1 MEVAQKAKV
10 KWAIEGDENSRFF
23 HGIINKK
30 RNIRSIRGVMVDG
43 KWIEDPKSVKQEFL
57 EHFSKRFCK
66 PGDPMATIQMD
77 FPNQINLVQRD
88 ELESEISNDE
98 IKKAVW
104 ECGSD
109 KAPGPDGFTFGFF
122 RHFWY
127 LIDKEVQD
135 AVRYFFHYN
144 DLPNGCNSSFIALIP
159 KIPDAN
165 LVKDFRPISL
175 IGSIYKII
183 AKILTNRLVGVLGGI
198 VNEVQSAF
206 IDGRQILDGPFILN
220 EMLSWCNKRKK
231 QSLIFKVDF
240 EKAYDSVRWDF
251 LDDVLRKFGFG
262 EKWCKWVQCCL
273 HSSRGSILIN
283 GSPTEEFQFGKGLK
297 QGDPLSPFLFILI
310 METLHLSFQRV
321 VDAGMFH
328 GINLGGTVSLS
339 HMFYA
344 DDAVFVGEWSEKN
357 IATLVHVFD
366 CFHKVSGLK
375 INMNKSK
382 IMGTHVDH
390 GKVACAANKLGCLI
404 LKTPFLYL
412 GTYVGG
418 NMNRLKS
425 WDDIIDRVKSRL
437 SKWKM
442 NMLSIGGR
450 LTLVKSVLGSM
461 PIFHMSLFKTPS
473 GILRKLESIRSK
485 FFNGIDGSKNKVS
498 WVHWDK
504 VLAHKDNGGLGVSSL
519 FALNRGLIFKWIWR
533 FMSHEKSLWVRVIK
547 AVHGVDGCIGAV
559 SKNGHNSAWL
569 NIIREVYSLSKKG
582 IYLMQH
588 LHIKLGN
595 GEKTSF
601 WNDNWCEGGK
611 LKERFPRVF
620 ALDTC
625 KEIMVGNK
633 MLQPSLTSSFRRPP
647 RGGAELTQTEDL
659 TNLMHAVSL
668 NHMQDRWIWDLN
680 VSGDFSVASVRNYI
694 DNIMLP
700 KGEYQTRW
708 TRVVPIK
715 VNTFAWKVMTNSIPT
730 RFNLSRR
737 GIDIQSIACGNCNSG
752 VETDYHL
759 FFSCDLAKD
768 ITRLILRWWEVPE
781 VDFESYGHWRN
792 WLVNVRLPPKNKYMF
807 EGVFYVLWWT
817 LWSFRNNK
825 IFGGKIQSKAILFD
839 DVTCKSFHWC
849 RARSRKMF
857 SWIDWLKNPSL
868 ILL

>member
-1 MEVAQKAKV
+1 MAPAAPQGSQSTHSGKERELHSPRPRTATRQMVTRDQAKKSKKLNMGHRGRTSTFLIRITNDDNDNLGNYPTKGDSITDVYLTVTTLLSTSHTISTYNGLDQMIGRKNNKNQIMKDLEAIDLMIDTGLGNEEVTSLRVECMNKLLNCNKLESMEVAQKAKV
-10 KWAIEGDENSRFF
+10 KWAIKGDENSRFF

-135 AVRYFFHYN
+135 AVR
-144 DLPNGCNSSFIALIP
+144 
-159 KIPDAN
+159 
-165 LVKDFRPISL
+165 
-175 IGSIYKII
+175 
-183 AKILTNRLVGVLGGI
+183 
-198 VNEVQSAF
+198 
-206 IDGRQILDGPFILN
+206 QILDGPFILN

-240 EKAYDSVRWDF
+240 EKCILSYCVDF

-328 GINLGGTVSLS
+328 GINLGGTLNLS

-366 CFHKVSGLK
+366 YFHKVSGLK

-442 NMLSIGGR
+442 NMLSIGGNTYNR
-450 LTLVKSVLGSM
+450 EIVPWVYAQYSHA
-461 PIFHMSLFKTPS
+461 FTPP
-473 GILRKLESIRSK
+473 L
-485 FFNGIDGSKNKVS
+485 
-498 WVHWDK
+498 
-504 VLAHKDNGGLGVSSL
+504 
-519 FALNRGLIFKWIWR
+519 KWK
-533 FMSHEKSLWVRVIK
+533 HV
-547 AVHGVDGCIGAV
+547 
-559 SKNGHNSAWL
+559 
-569 NIIREVYSLSKKG
+569 
-582 IYLMQH
+582 
-588 LHIKLGN
+588 
-595 GEKTSF
+595 
-601 WNDNWCEGGK
+601 
-611 LKERFPRVF
+611 
-620 ALDTC
+620 
-625 KEIMVGNK
+625 
-633 MLQPSLTSSFRRPP
+633 
-647 RGGAELTQTEDL
+647 
-659 TNLMHAVSL
+659 
-668 NHMQDRWIWDLN
+668 
-680 VSGDFSVASVRNYI
+680 
-694 DNIMLP
+694 
-700 KGEYQTRW
+700 
-708 TRVVPIK
+708 
-715 VNTFAWKVMTNSIPT
+715 SIP
-730 RFNLSRR
+730 
-737 GIDIQSIACGNCNSG
+737 
-752 VETDYHL
+752 
-759 FFSCDLAKD
+759 
-768 ITRLILRWWEVPE
+768 LIKRW
-781 VDFESYGHWRN
+781 
-792 WLVNVRLPPKNKYMF
+792 K
-807 EGVFYVLWWT
+807 
-817 LWSFRNNK
+817 
-825 IFGGKIQSKAILFD
+825 
-839 DVTCKSFHWC
+839 
-849 RARSRKMF
+849 
-857 SWIDWLKNPSL
+857 
-868 ILL
+868 